1 MTNIIRSDIF
11 RLRKGAAVKFTL
23 FGVCAFL
30 AAMALIMLLL
40 ASGVFTG
47 ILESSSEFAM
57 FNSNETW
64 RSQVDDLYTAMNEA
78 PQNGAEFV
86 RVFVSAGLLPFFL
99 LPLMLAVFA
108 ADYTAGTYRNTL
120 SYETRRGK
128 VYWAKLLTSILA
140 FVLLFAVS
148 LVFAALIGSLLFGF
162 GGLSFEYIGWLLM
175 TILLQLP
182 IYLGMICFIH
192 FLIAFTQKSSTTI
205 AVFLL
210 VLLLFPSVVQ
220 LLTFL
225 LPTFGWLAN
234 FDLLGGLGAVAGYA
248 TASPGSII
256 LPVTLGAVLAIA
268 STSAGIFRYV
278 KVDLV

>member
-11 RLRKGAAVKFTL
+11 RLRKAAAVKFTL
-23 FGVCAFL
+23 IGVCAFL
-30 AAMALIMLLL
+30 AAMALIMMLL

-86 RVFVSAGLLPFFL
+86 RTFVSAGLLPFFL

-108 ADYTAGTYRNTL
+108 ANYSAGTYRNTL

-128 VYWAKLLTSILA
+128 MYWAKLLTTA
-140 FVLLFAVS
+140 
-148 LVFAALIGSLLFGF
+148 
-162 GGLSFEYIGWLLM
+162 
-175 TILLQLP
+175 LLQLP

-234 FDLLGGLGAVAGYA
+234 FDLLSGLGAVAGYA
-248 TASPGSII
+248 TASPISVI
-256 LPVTLGAVLAIA
+256 LPVALGAVLAVA
-268 STSAGIFRYV
+268 STSAGIYKYV
-278 KVDLV
+278 KADLV